1 MPRITDTDAAPGARA
16 ATSRQAA
23 LAILR
28 HNQGFAEPDRWVE
41 YALGHSFS
49 PVRATPVPAC
59 PDCGAPPGGRL
70 GQYVH
75 YSTLLQLLQCPACG
89 LIWASARLDPAVIR
103 GHFELAYKGEE
114 YFAARADIFGQLARE
129 VSRLAP
135 AGGRVLDVGGAQGYL
150 MHRLRQRRPDLD
162 VVVQDLSREA
172 VRHAREV
179 FGLETLCGPLH
190 QLAGHH
196 RQYDVVVLSDVLYY
210 EPRLPDC
217 WRLLPPLVA
226 PGGSVVIR
234 VPNKLQLIRLRQAWR
249 RCLGGHGD
257 ADPLQDRIRHFNP
270 DHIYLLTRRYL
281 TRRLG
286 QVGFGAIR
294 VLPSPPLRP
303 RGRWRQG
310 AGTLLFLA
318 ASAVARLT
326 GGRVILTPSQVLV
339 AAR

>member
-1 MPRITDTDAAPGARA
+1 MPRTTHTDAAPRA
-16 ATSRQAA
+16 QTATSRQAA
-23 LAILR
+23 LATLR
-28 HNQGFAEPDRWVE
+28 HNQGFAEPERWVE

-49 PVRATPVPAC
+49 WVRAIPVPTC
-59 PDCGAPPGGRL
+59 PDCDAPPRGRL

-75 YSTLLQLLQCPACG
+75 YSTLLQLLECAACG

-103 GHFELAYKGEE
+103 GHFEQAYKGEE
-114 YFAARADIFGQLARE
+114 YFAARADIFGQLVCE
-129 VSRLAP
+129 ISRHTP
-135 AGGRVLDVGGAQGYL
+135 DGGRVLDVGGAQGHL
-150 MHRLRQRRPDLD
+150 MHRLRQVRPDVA

-172 VRHAREV
+172 VRHARER
-179 FGLETLCGPLH
+179 FGLETVCGPLH
-190 QLAGHH
+190 QLARHH

-217 WRLLPPLVA
+217 WRLLPSLVA

-234 VPNKLQLIRLRQAWR
+234 VPNKLPLIQMTQAWR
-249 RCLGGHGD
+249 RCV
-257 ADPLQDRIRHFNP
+257 APDPLQDRIRYFNP

-281 TRRLG
+281 TRRLV
-286 QVGFGAIR
+286 QVGFGAVR

-303 RGRWRQG
+303 RGRWRHV
-310 AGTLLFLA
+310 AGRMLFAA
-318 ASAVARLT
+318 ASVVARLT